1 MSTPQRSL
9 PLLAAAFFLL
19 TTPAL
24 LRATTYKMVG
34 DANLVAQ
41 AAAVAEVRITS
52 LDSAPTEGWPAT
64 DYLVA
69 VERVLHG
76 DVPGSSLIV
85 RVPGGR
91 RVDGMA
97 FRIFGAPAFMPGERA
112 LLFLA
117 PNADGSFRIL
127 HLMLGA
133 FHEIQADGRWLAV
146 RDLSAAHEV
155 HKPGVP
161 AAEDGARDREKFS
174 RWITDRAHGVIRQPD
189 YFVAWDGAGSIENK
203 FTFEQPRMRWFEFD
217 LGQSVAFKAH
227 EEGQPGVDGGGFAQF
242 QAGLKAWDADAATN
256 INYVYAGLT
265 ALTGGLNDFDGT
277 NAILFNRPLPQIDP
291 FNCDTGGV
299 LAIGGPWYDSDVT
312 GTYNGQT
319 YVRIQGGDI
328 VTNTNLECF
337 FTASPDPLKAAE
349 ELFGHELGHT
359 LGLAHSCGDG
369 DSGLCIRGS
378 VKDDAL
384 MRASVHN
391 DGRGA
396 RLNAD
401 DKAGIAVLYTP
412 SSVPTGPMAPGSL
425 SVTLAGL
432 TANLAWQD
440 RSSDEDGFRVYRGV
454 NGGALTLLAT
464 LPAGSTS
471 YGDAGLAAN
480 TRYDYQ
486 VAAFNKTGEG
496 RSAKVGVKTPAI
508 QPVTA
513 TITPS
518 SGGQTGEP
526 VAFQAQFTGPAR
538 SARWD
543 FASDAAGFSEAP
555 CAAGLFCVQHI
566 FTHPGT
572 YQVKVTVT
580 GDQGQTAQSVQPF
593 TITGS
598 DVQLPE
604 SKSFLQSVLFAPRG
618 NTGTFKSDV
627 WLHDASAFPVLVRFT
642 FLPRG
647 AGSASPAQRDVT
659 LSAGN
664 SLFLPNVLS
673 TLFGQT
679 NQQGSLALE
688 YMAPTSQSGATPR
701 VFAFS
706 RSYVDQPG
714 TSNGSFGQLVGEEP
728 EATWTADAKV
738 VPGILEGNGFISSI
752 TAVNLDGSGGNVT
765 VELLDAQ
772 GGSVGAPVVFSLG
785 ARTLRFQTTAKLFP
799 DVVHHSGPFVA
810 RLTSSGVRFTA
821 SATLL
826 EAVSQDQI
834 FIPAAPP
841 PAAGSGVS
849 SGEVFFPRI
858 VRGPGQFNTTLASNL
873 VAFNASPDQSRQ
885 ITFELWQRGQDN
897 TTPLTAQRT
906 IAPGASLLVGDV
918 VHDLFGLDA
927 GTGALHVT
935 WKGPQGPGL
944 RIVSLTLASTQ
955 GKQFGTLV
963 DSEGATAAGTAAVDF
978 GAEQTAVSRS
988 SYGAVNL
995 STSPTTLHLTL
1006 KTSTGTVLGQAD
1018 IGLQPQQ
1025 HFERGLAGIFTG
1037 LADGSDWFMETA
1049 VVSGGPVLTYL
1060 ANINV
1065 SGDVFYVPGH
1075 AQ

>member
-1 MSTPQRSL
+1 MSTPQRSF
-9 PLLAAAFFLL
+9 PLLAAALL
-19 TTPAL
+19 LLASPAL
-24 LRATTYKMVG
+24 LRATTYRMVS
-34 DANLVAQ
+34 DADLTAQ

-52 LDSAPTEGWPAT
+52 LDSAPTAGWPAT

-91 RVDGMA
+91 RPDGMA
-97 FRIFGAPAFMPGERA
+97 LRIFGAPAFKPGERA

-133 FHEIQADGRWLAV
+133 FREIQAGGRWLAV

-155 HKPGVP
+155 RQGGAP
-161 AAEDGARDREKFS
+161 AQEDGARDLEKFR
-174 RWITDRAHGVIRQPD
+174 RWISDRARGASRKPD
-189 YFVAWDGAGSIENK
+189 YFVAWDGAGAIQNK
-203 FTFEQPRMRWFEFD
+203 FTFETPKMRWFEFD

-227 EEGQPGVDGGGFAQF
+227 VDGQPGVDGGGFAQF
-242 QAGLKAWDADAATN
+242 QAGLKAWTADAATN

-265 ALTGGLNDFDGT
+265 ALTGGLTDFDGT

-291 FNCDTGGV
+291 FDCDRGGV
-299 LAIGGPWYDSDVT
+299 LAIGGPWYDPDVT
-312 GTYNGQT
+312 GSYNGET

-328 VTNTNLECF
+328 VTNTGIGCF
-337 FTASPDPLKAAE
+337 FAASADPLKAAE

-359 LGLAHSCGDG
+359 LGLGHSCGDAG
-369 DSGLCIRGS
+369 SGPCVRGS

-401 DKAGIAVLYTP
+401 DKAGIAVLYTGANG
-412 SSVPTGPMAPGSL
+412 PTGPKAPGSL

-432 TANLAWQD
+432 AANLAWQD
-440 RSSDEDGFRVYRGV
+440 NSSNEDGFRVYRGV
-454 NGGALTLLAT
+454 NGGALTLLTT

-471 YGDAGLAAN
+471 YSDGGLAAN

-486 VAAFNKTGEG
+486 VAAFNKDGEG
-496 RSAKVGVKTPAI
+496 RSSKVGVKTPSI

-518 SGGQTGEP
+518 GGGQTGEP
-526 VAFQAQFTGPAR
+526 VSFQAQFTGPGR
-538 SARWD
+538 TARWD

-555 CAAGLFCVQHI
+555 CAAGLFCAQHI
-566 FTHPGT
+566 FTHPGI

-593 TITGS
+593 TITGG
-598 DVQLPE
+598 DVQLPG

-627 WLHDASAFPVLVRFT
+627 WLHDASTFPVLVRFT
-642 FLPRG
+642 FLARG
-647 AGSASPAQRDVT
+647 AASSNPPRRDVT
-659 LSAGN
+659 LSAGS
-664 SLFLPNVLS
+664 SLFLSNVLS
-673 TLFGQT
+673 SLFGQT

-688 YMAPTSQSGATPR
+688 YLVPTSQSGATPR

-706 RSYVDQPG
+706 RSYVDQAG
-714 TSNGSFGQLVGEEP
+714 AASGSFGQLVGEEP

-738 VPGILEGNGFISSI
+738 VPGILEGNGFGSSI
-752 TAVNLDGSGGNVT
+752 TAVNLDDSGGTVT
-765 VELLDAQ
+765 VELLDAH
-772 GGSVGAPVVFSLG
+772 GGSVGAPVVFALG
-785 ARTLRFQTTAKLFP
+785 ARTLRFQTTSKLFP
-799 DVVHHSGPFVA
+799 DVAHHTGPFVA

-849 SGEVFFPRI
+849 SGEVFLPRI
-858 VRGPGQFNTTLASNL
+858 VRGPGPFNTTLASNL
-873 VAFNASPDQSRQ
+873 VAYNASPDQSRQ
-885 ITFELWQRGQDN
+885 ITFELWLRGRDN
-897 TTPLTAQRT
+897 TTPQTAQRT
-906 IAPGASLLVGDV
+906 VAPGASLLVGDV

-927 GTGALHVT
+927 ATGALHVT
-935 WKGPQGPGL
+935 WSGPQGPGL
-944 RIVSLTLASTQ
+944 RIVSLTLAATQ

-963 DSEGATAAGTAAVDF
+963 DSESAAAAVTAGVDF

-1018 IGLQPQQ
+1018 IGLQPKQ
-1025 HFERGLAGIFTG
+1025 HLERGLASIFTG
-1037 LADGSDWFMETA
+1037 LADGGDWFIETA

-1060 ANINV
+1060 TNVNV